1 MSDVSKTSETIPVRE
16 FVLVGPIEALFILEP
31 PEHGGQEFRYGF
43 TDDTYTQL
51 TGGVAGASLDASLT
65 TLLPDHAIM
74 VATKVTEAI
83 TTHEPVSYDE
93 RFTVPVTGEMVTLA
107 TRLTPQF
114 DADGAC
120 IRLIGTVRE
129 RSRRAQAHDTLWE
142 RLFGGSPM
150 SALPAT
156 PGPSDIAAQQVLDAL
171 TDGIA
176 VLGDDAI
183 VLSTNSA
190 WRAFVHR
197 YAAGLPEDGVGLPYV
212 DTFRRIFSNNDDA
225 VETMMRGIARVRTG
239 EQDAFTQEV
248 PHYPNDRRGGFHIRV
263 SRAGDNGGEARVVV
277 VHQDIT
283 DRQRMRHK
291 LELHDRA
298 LSAPS
303 CGIILSDCTLPHLP
317 LTYVNAA
324 FLRITGYTEEEV
336 LGRNVGG
343 VLEGAETDPAAL
355 QEIGAALHEGRQTTV
370 TIRNYRKDGKPFWNE
385 LTIAPIQDAMGRVT
399 DFVGVVV
406 DVTSRLEAE
415 EALIAA
421 KEVADAANRAKSAFL
436 ANMSHEIRTP
446 MNGVIGMTGLLL
458 DTRLT
463 AEQQEYTET
472 IRTSS
477 ESLLTIIN
485 DILDFS
491 KIESGKLDLE
501 QQPMDVRECVE
512 SALDLLAPDAAAKS
526 LDLAYLID
534 ERTPRFLIGDVTRLR
549 QILVNLVSNA
559 VKFTET
565 GEVFVNITSKAA
577 NGGYQVHFA
586 VRDTGIGIP
595 PERMNRL
602 FQSFSQV
609 DVSTTRRYGGSG
621 LGLVVSRRLTELM
634 GGSMWVESTPGQG
647 STFHFTVQAAAAPEQ
662 AHVWLHGAQPRLV
675 GKRLLIVDDNPTN
688 RRVLIL
694 QAQSWGMRARAVS
707 SGAEALDVMRAGD
720 PFDLAILDMQMPD
733 MDGVQLAMEIRKY
746 RTRLSLPLV
755 MLTSMGRVE
764 VGDNVK
770 IADFSSFLMKPIKQ
784 SQLHNVLVNVL
795 DQQGTAAT
803 AAMADAARPITL
815 DPTLGE
821 RHPLRVLLA
830 EDNAVNQKLAL
841 RLLEKLGYRAD
852 LAANGIEALQAVER
866 QPYDLIFMDV
876 QMPEMDGIE
885 ATRNICNRW
894 IRGERP
900 HIVAMTAE
908 AMVGDRE
915 KCLDAGMDDYIA
927 KPIKVNE
934 LVEVLTRVVQK
945 DSVPASATA
954 AVPVPRT
961 DNALPPGAADSMAA
975 TTATPFDDEEEAEL
989 LVWETLE
996 MLRAAL
1002 GDDAE
1007 EELHE
1012 IIGIFL
1018 AEAPALLN
1026 TMHQAEKRGEAVVL
1040 QNAAHVLKS
1049 NAATFGAALLTARCE
1064 TLENALRLHTPLDVP
1079 RQIGAIERE
1088 YARVAQSLATV

>member
-1 MSDVSKTSETIPVRE
+1 MVSEMSETMPVHE
-16 FVLVGPIEALFILEP
+16 FVLGGPIEALFILQAT
-31 PEHGGQEFRYGF
+31 GQDFRYDF
-43 TDDTYTQL
+43 TDDTYTQP
-51 TGGVAGASLDASLT
+51 TGGVTGEPLDAGLAS
-65 TLLPDHAIM
+65 LLPDHAMI
-74 VATKVTEAI
+74 VVTKVAEAI
-83 TTHEPVSYDE
+83 ATQGPVSYDE
-93 RFTVPVTGEMVTLA
+93 RFIAPITGEMITLV

-114 DADGAC
+114 DADGGC
-120 IRLIGTVRE
+120 IRLIGTMRE
-129 RSRRAQAHDTLWE
+129 RSRRAQAHDMLWE
-142 RLFGGSPM
+142 RLFGGSPVP
-150 SALPAT
+150 ALPAPESSGT
-156 PGPSDIAAQQVLDAL
+156 AATQVLDTLA
-171 TDGIA
+171 DGI
-176 VLGDDAI
+176 VILGDDMI
-183 VLSTNSA
+183 VRSMNRA
-190 WRAFVHR
+190 WHAFVQQN
-197 YAAGLPEDGVGLPYV
+197 AMGLPDDGAGLPYA
-212 DTFRRIFSNNDDA
+212 DTFRRVFSDNNDT
-225 VETMMRGIARVRTG
+225 VETVMRGIARVRTG
-239 EQDAFTQEV
+239 ERDAFTHEL
-248 PHYPNDRRGGFHIRV
+248 PYHPNDRQGGFRLRV
-263 SRAGDNGGEARVVV
+263 SRAGDDGGEARVVV
-277 VHQDIT
+277 VHQDISEH
-283 DRQRMRHK
+283 QRALHT

-298 LSAPS
+298 LSTPS
-303 CGIILSDCTLPHLP
+303 CGITLSDCTLPHMP
-317 LTYVNAA
+317 LTYANDA
-324 FLRITGYTEEEV
+324 FLRITGYTEGEV
-336 LGRNVGG
+336 LGRNVVG

-370 TIRNYRKDGKPFWNE
+370 TIRNYRKDGTPFWNE
-385 LTIAPIQDAMGRVT
+385 LTIAPVQDATGRVT
-399 DFVGVVV
+399 DSVGVVV
-406 DVTSRLEAE
+406 DVTERLAVEA
-415 EALIAA
+415 ALIAA

-463 AEQQEYTET
+463 AEQQEYAET
-472 IRTSS
+472 IRASS

-512 SALDLLAPDAAAKS
+512 SALDLLAPDAAEKS

-534 ERTPRFLIGDVTRLR
+534 EYTPRFLIGDVTRLR
-549 QILVNLVSNA
+549 QILVNLLSNA

-565 GEVFVNITSKAA
+565 GEVFVNVTSEAA
-577 NGGYQVHFA
+577 DGSYQVHFA

-602 FQSFSQV
+602 FQSFSQG

-621 LGLVVSRRLTELM
+621 LGLVVSRRLAELM
-634 GGSMWVESTPGQG
+634 GGTMWVESTPGQG
-647 STFHFTVQAAAAPEQ
+647 STFHFTVQAVAAPNQ

-675 GKRLLIVDDNPTN
+675 GKRLLIVDDNSTN
-688 RRVLIL
+688 RRVLTL

-707 SGAEALDVMRAGD
+707 SGAEALEVIRAGD

-733 MDGVQLAMEIRKY
+733 MDGVQLAVQMRKH
-746 RTRLSLPLV
+746 RSRLSLPLV

-764 VGDNVK
+764 VGDDVET
-770 IADFSSFLMKPIKQ
+770 ADFSSFLMKPIKQ
-784 SQLHNVLVNVL
+784 SQLHNVLVNVI
-795 DQQGTAAT
+795 DQQGTAAAAVT
-803 AAMADAARPITL
+803 ADPARPITL

-894 IRGERP
+894 ARGERP
-900 HIVAMTAE
+900 HLVAMTAE

-927 KPIKVNE
+927 KPIKVHE
-934 LVEVLTRVVQK
+934 LIEVLTRVVPVH
-945 DSVPASATA
+945 SPAAFTDDA
-954 AVPVPRT
+954 FTPVPHADDAHLRNAT
-961 DNALPPGAADSMAA
+961 DAAIA
-975 TTATPFDDEEEAEL
+975 TLTAPFDDEEEAEL

-1012 IIGIFL
+1012 IIGLFL
-1018 AEAPALLN
+1018 AEAPALLE
-1026 TMHQAEKRGEAVVL
+1026 TMHQAERRGEVIVL

-1049 NAATFGAALLTARCE
+1049 NAATFGAALLTERCE
-1064 TLENALRLHTPLDVP
+1064 TLENALRLRTPLDVP
-1079 RQIGAIERE
+1079 RQIGAIERA
-1088 YARVAQSLATV
+1088 YTHVAQSLATA